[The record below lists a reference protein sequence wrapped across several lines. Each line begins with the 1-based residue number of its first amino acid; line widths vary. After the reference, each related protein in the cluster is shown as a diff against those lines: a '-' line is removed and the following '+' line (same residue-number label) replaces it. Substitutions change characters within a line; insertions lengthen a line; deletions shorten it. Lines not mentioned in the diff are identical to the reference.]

1 MYPELPY
8 ILQDYFFMKRL
19 LYKIFSGE
27 ASTEEIRIVKQ
38 WVEESDA
45 NKESFLRERKI
56 FDAITLSKDE
66 WQTKENDNESSTRL
80 SKNKSLFYEILK
92 VAAVILITVGVSFFY
107 FKKQWSIDDAGMA
120 VVTVPAGHRANMT
133 LPDGTSVWLNA
144 RTTLRYPASFS
155 KDKRQVFIDGE
166 GYFTVQKDE
175 KRPFFVETGQYQ
187 VKVLGTSFNVDAYS
201 DSPVFETAL
210 LEGSLAIYDSNDTR
224 KEPVE
229 LKPNER
235 VLLKDG
241 QLCKMS
247 IEDFNSYKWIDG
259 LISFK
264 DRSFRSIMKEF
275 EKCYGI
281 TIVVNNENVDRVVYT
296 GKFSYSDGV
305 DYALKVLQKNIRFN
319 FKRDDN
325 QRVIYIN

>member
-1 MYPELPY
+1 
-8 ILQDYFFMKRL
+8 MKRL

-27 ASTEEIRIVKQ
+27 ASIEEIRIVKQ
-38 WVEESDA
+38 WVEESEK

-56 FDAITLSKDE
+56 FDAIALSKDDR
-66 WQTKENDNESSTRL
+66 QTKENDNPGSIQPL
-80 SKNKSLFYEILK
+80 KNKSLIYEILK
-92 VAAVILITVGVSFFY
+92 ITAVILITAGISFLY
-107 FKKQWSIDDAGMA
+107 FKERRSVVDDAGIA
-120 VVTVPAGHRANMT
+120 VVTVPAGHRVNMT

-166 GYFTVQKDE
+166 GYFTVRKDE

-210 LEGSLAIYDSNDTR
+210 LEGRLVIYDSNNIR

-241 QLCKMS
+241 QLCKMP
-247 IEDFNSYKWIDG
+247 IEDFNSYQWIDG

-264 DRSFRSIMKEF
+264 DQSFRNIMKEF

-281 TIVVNNENVDRVVYT
+281 TIVVNNKNVYRVVYT

-305 DYALKVLQKNIRFN
+305 DYALKVLQKNIRFD
-319 FKRDDN
+319 FRRDNN

>member
-1 MYPELPY
+1 M
-8 ILQDYFFMKRL
+8 
-19 LYKIFSGE
+19 
-27 ASTEEIRIVKQ
+27 
-38 WVEESDA
+38 EESEA

-56 FDAITLSKDE
+56 FDAIALSKDE
-66 WQTKENDNESSTRL
+66 DLDLNEKEN
-80 SKNKSLFYEILK
+80 KSRIFPFIREILK
-92 VAAVILITVGVSFFY
+92 IAAVILITVGISFFY
-107 FKKQWSIDDAGMA
+107 FKEHRNVVDDAGIA
-120 VVTVPAGHRANMT
+120 VVTVPAGHRVNMT

-166 GYFTVQKDE
+166 GYFTVRKDE
-175 KRPFFVETGQYQ
+175 KRPFFVETGQYRI
-187 VKVLGTSFNVDAYS
+187 KVLGTSFNVDAYS

-210 LEGSLAIYDSNDTR
+210 LEGSLAIYDSNDASE
-224 KEPVE
+224 KFME

-235 VLLKDG
+235 TLAKDG
-241 QLCKMS
+241 QLCKMP

-264 DRSFRSIMKEF
+264 DQSFRSIMKEF

-281 TIVVNNENVDRVVYT
+281 TIVVNNKNVDRVVYT

>member
-1 MYPELPY
+1 
-8 ILQDYFFMKRL
+8 MKGL

-27 ASTEEIRIVKQ
+27 ASIEEIRVVRQ
-38 WVEESDA
+38 WVEESET

-56 FDAITLSKDE
+56 FDAIALSKGE
-66 WQTKENDNESSTRL
+66 WQIQENEGSVRR

-92 VAAVILITVGVSFFY
+92 IAAVILITAGVSFFY
-107 FKKQWSIDDAGMA
+107 FKEPQNIVNDVGMT
-120 VVTVPAGHRANMT
+120 VVAVPAGHRVNVT
-133 LPDGTSVWLNA
+133 LPDGTGVWLNA
-144 RTTLRYPASFS
+144 RTTLHYPASFS

-187 VKVLGTSFNVDAYS
+187 VKVLGTSFDVDAYS

-210 LEGSLAIYDSNDTR
+210 LEGSLIISDLNDSSQ
-224 KEPVE
+224 KFIE

-235 VLLKDG
+235 ALVKNG
-241 QLCKMS
+241 RLCKMS

-264 DRSFRSIMKEF
+264 DQSFRNIMEKF

-281 TIVVNNENVDRVVYT
+281 TIVVNNKNVNRVVYT

-305 DYALKVLQKNIRFN
+305 DYALKVLQRTIRFN
-319 FKRDDN
+319 YKRDDN
-325 QRVIYIN
+325 QRIIYIN

>member
-1 MYPELPY
+1 
-8 ILQDYFFMKRL
+8 MKRL

-27 ASTEEIRIVKQ
+27 ASREELRIVRQ
-38 WVEESDA
+38 WVEESEA

-56 FDAITLSKDE
+56 FDAIALSKDE
-66 WQTKENDNESSTRL
+66 DLDLNEKEN
-80 SKNKSLFYEILK
+80 KSRIFPFIREILK
-92 VAAVILITVGVSFFY
+92 IAAVILITVGISFFY
-107 FKKQWSIDDAGMA
+107 FKEHRNVVDDAGIA
-120 VVTVPAGHRANMT
+120 VVTVPAGHRVNMT

-166 GYFTVQKDE
+166 GYFTVRKDE
-175 KRPFFVETGQYQ
+175 KRPFFVETGQYRI
-187 VKVLGTSFNVDAYS
+187 KVLGTSFNVDAYS

-210 LEGSLAIYDSNDTR
+210 LEGSLAIYDSNDASE
-224 KEPVE
+224 KFME

-235 VLLKDG
+235 TLAKDG
-241 QLCKMS
+241 QLCKMP

-264 DRSFRSIMKEF
+264 DQSFRSIMKEF

-281 TIVVNNENVDRVVYT
+281 TIVVNNKNVDRVVYT